1 MLSCSAPAA
10 RSREWAPVLKG
21 VGVRSRPWSVLIFIV
36 VLTLVASWLAL
47 PGETLDVFDIK
58 RDVQVSQGLDL
69 QGGVQ
74 VLLEADP
81 PPGVEIDS
89 GALEGTRNTIERR
102 VNGLGVSEPL
112 IQTRGDN
119 QIIVELPGVE
129 DPERAVQVIQ
139 QTALLE
145 IIDPQGQTLPEGT
158 LVETTLGGPEDVTGD
173 PVESPSP
180 DAVASPVGSPLA
192 SPVASPVSSPLAS
205 PIADAASP
213 VSAIASPV
221 DSIASPIAEATPVA
235 EVSPSPESTG
245 PVYTTIV
252 RGADLADAFVTSDQ
266 LGRPVVGFELKDEAA
281 DRFYEFTSANIG
293 MPMSIL
299 IDKRVISSPVINDA
313 ISDQGIIS
321 GPPAGEVDDLVVQ
334 LKAGALSVPLTVVQS
349 RTIGPTLGQD
359 SIDKSILAG
368 IIGLGMVC
376 LFMILYYRLPGVLSV
391 VALLIYT
398 VVTFAVFKLLSVTL
412 TLAAIAGFILSIGMA
427 VDANVLIFARLK
439 EELRTGRALGSAIES
454 GFDHAWPSIRDS
466 NVSSMITSA
475 ILFWFGRY
483 TGASII
489 TGFALTLFLGVAVSM
504 FTAITVTRTFLRLLV
519 GSGVSERSWLF
530 NIVDEPKAQ
539 STTAAAD

>member
-1 MLSCSAPAA
+1 M
-10 RSREWAPVLKG
+10 
-21 VGVRSRPWSVLIFIV
+21 RSRPWYVLIFV
-36 VLTLVASWLAL
+36 VLLTLVSSWLAL

-58 RDVQVSQGLDL
+58 RDVNVSQGLDL

-74 VLLEADP
+74 VLLQADP
-81 PPGVEIDS
+81 PPGQEVDS
-89 GALEGTRNTIERR
+89 EALEGTRNTIERR

-112 IQTRGDN
+112 IQTRGNN
-119 QIIVELPGVE
+119 QIIVELPGVA
-129 DPERAVQVIQ
+129 DPEQAVRVVQ

-145 IIDPQGQTLPEGT
+145 IVDPQGQTLPEGT
-158 LVETTLGGPEDVTGD
+158 LVETTMGGPEDVTGD
-173 PVESPSP
+173 PAASPTAEPQASP
-180 DAVASPVGSPLA
+180 QASPVGSPLA
-192 SPVASPVSSPLAS
+192 EGSPLAS
-205 PIADAASP
+205 PVAG
-213 VSAIASPV
+213 PV
-221 DSIASPIAEATPVA
+221 DSTSPIAATPVSEATPIA

-245 PVYTTIV
+245 PIYTTIV
-252 RGADLADAFVTSDQ
+252 SGADLADAYVTSDE
-266 LGRPVVGFELKDEAA
+266 LGRPVVGFELKDGAA

-299 IDKRVISSPVINDA
+299 IDKEVISSPVINDA
-313 ISDQGIIS
+313 ISDEGIIS
-321 GPPAGEVDDLVVQ
+321 GPPAGEVNDLVVQ

-349 RTIGPTLGQD
+349 RTVGPTLGQD
-359 SIDKSILAG
+359 SIDKSIIAG
-368 IIGLGMVC
+368 IVGLGMVC

-398 VVTFAVFKLLSVTL
+398 VITFAVFKLLSVTL

-439 EELRTGRALGSAIES
+439 EELRTGRGLASAIEA

-483 TGASII
+483 TGASVI

-519 GSGVSERSWLF
+519 GSGLSERSWLF
-530 NIVDEPKAQ
+530 NIVDEPTAQ
-539 STTAAAD
+539 STSAAAD